1 MLAGSFAGL
10 DLGLPDMFGF
20 AKEILKKCFLLILV
34 IMVLVIIGFLLT
46 YFKPK

>member
-10 DLGLPDMFGF
+10 GFELPDMFGF
-20 AKEILKKCFLLILV
+20 AKDILKKCFLLIGV
-34 IMVLVIIGFLLT
+34 IMCLAIIGFLMT